1 MAALNRR
8 VTETMDTVEDT
19 AGVAEGH
26 DSFASQVVYQI
37 FGTWAGTVTFENTI
51 DGSTWDSIRAEDL
64 STGTLATTTTGN
76 GTFRIDAS
84 GVFKTRARFSTDTS
98 GTVSVQTIWVI
109 G

>member
-1 MAALNRR
+1 MALNRR

-26 DSFASQVVYQI
+26 DAFASMVVYQI
-37 FGTWAGTVTFENTI
+37 FGTWAGTITFENTLNNT
-51 DGSTWDSIRAEDL
+51 DWDSIRAENL
-64 STGTLATTTTGN
+64 STGTLATTTTAS

-84 GVFKTRARFSTDTS
+84 GLFKTRCRFSTDTS